1 MHVDMC
7 SRFLTNLS
15 EEMQSA
21 VRRFVVATQTTN
33 LGKLCSHVTITTAN
47 DTIAPVV
54 VY

>member
-21 VRRFVVATQTTN
+21 VRCFV
-33 LGKLCSHVTITTAN
+33 GSHSN
-47 DTIAPVV
+47 DEFR
-54 VY
+54 